1 MITSRF
7 AVASCFAMFL
17 SFAACQSV
25 KTQGVP
31 LVDADESA
39 PMANTVMPEGARKP
53 VDLAEN
59 PTAIPTESPV
69 MVGVESPMAAHV
81 NPPQPV
87 PAPAPKHAYN
97 SVEVDGPYIA
107 LTFDDGPHPI
117 HTPKL
122 LDILKAE
129 GVKATFYVI
138 GRSVE
143 TYPEIAKR
151 IVAEGH
157 EIANHTWT
165 HPSLSKLGAA
175 SVKREIDRTSDVIR
189 TVTGITPKTMRPPYG
204 ATNARINK
212 RMDEEFGLKVIMWS
226 VDPLDWKYR
235 NSTRVA
241 NEILTK
247 TQPGGIVL
255 AHDIHPSTVAAMPAA
270 IDGLKAKG
278 FRFVTVTE
286 LLAMERGKAPSDAV
300 RMAGIE
306 PSPTP
311 SPEATPFVV
320 TRTAVESTPK
330 PDNPQ

>member
-1 MITSRF
+1 MIISRS
-7 AVASCFAMFL
+7 ATASGLALFL
-17 SFAACQSV
+17 SLAACQSV

-31 LVDADESA
+31 LVSAEDAA
-39 PMANTVMPEGARKP
+39 P
-53 VDLAEN
+53 
-59 PTAIPTESPV
+59 SPSLQSNAPIT
-69 MVGVESPMAAHV
+69 VGVDSPIAANV
-81 NPPQPV
+81 TAQAPLAPPT
-87 PAPAPKHAYN
+87 PKHSYN
-97 SVEVDGPYIA
+97 SVDVDGPYTA
-107 LTFDDGPHPI
+107 LTFDDGPHPV

-122 LDILKAE
+122 LDILKAK

-143 TYPEIAKR
+143 TYPDIAKR

-175 SVKREIDRTSDVIR
+175 SVKREIDRTSEVIR
-189 TVTGITPKTMRPPYG
+189 NVTGITPTTMRPPYG

-235 NSTRVA
+235 NASRVTS
-241 NEILTK
+241 EIVSK

-255 AHDIHPSTVAAMPAA
+255 AHDIHASTVAAMPAT

-278 FRFVTVTE
+278 FQFVTVTE
-286 LLAMERGKAPSDAV
+286 LLAMERGQPRSGADAIGSNEQPLPPAAPAS
-300 RMAGIE
+300 
-306 PSPTP
+306 
-311 SPEATPFVV
+311 TPFVV
-320 TRTAVESTPK
+320 TRTAIEPTPK
-330 PDNPQ
+330 PANP